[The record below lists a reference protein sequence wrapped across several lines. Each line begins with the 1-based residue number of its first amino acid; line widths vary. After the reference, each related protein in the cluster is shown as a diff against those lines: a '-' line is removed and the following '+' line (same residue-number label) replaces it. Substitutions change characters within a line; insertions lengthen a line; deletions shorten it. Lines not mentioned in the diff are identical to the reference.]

1 MTTSAEHSPRPGN
14 TGTVLGWGSA
24 YGTPW
29 HCISL
34 PMCPFAGSE
43 SSPSKSWVGS
53 WSSARSITLHL
64 TRKWDPPQQQKGL
77 NPNAE
82 SSLPQLHNKMSYHIR
97 KKSDV
102 LRKTNAAACA
112 SVSTTRQRFQET
124 QVSGDQNLKMRR
136 FLGQMSQRPPWPPC
150 VLPHTLVT
158 SRSLKPC
165 MQPKCP
171 VVRPPGMQ
179 HQESACAL
187 STQRIHLSF
196 RTLNPLSVGC
206 WLDIPKSKEIQIF
219 LSHVQQLI
227 EWRHG
232 ISRAEMLRF
241 VLWLLMISR
250 LYLTQDW
257 FLSLHNW

>member
-1 MTTSAEHSPRPGN
+1 MDVCTWPNQTCLGKQTQPPVPQYPPPGKGSRRPKSRE
-14 TGTVLGWGSA
+14 TKIWR
-24 YGTPW
+24 
-29 HCISL
+29 C
-34 PMCPFAGSE
+34 AG
-43 SSPSKSWVGS
+43 
-53 WSSARSITLHL
+53 
-64 TRKWDPPQQQKGL
+64 
-77 NPNAE
+77 
-82 SSLPQLHNKMSYHIR
+82 
-97 KKSDV
+97 
-102 LRKTNAAACA
+102 
-112 SVSTTRQRFQET
+112 
-124 QVSGDQNLKMRR
+124 
-136 FLGQMSQRPPWPPC
+136 FLGKCHSVPPWPPC